1 MVLAPMPFTSVNE
14 SIVVKAPW
22 ASRYA
27 TIALAVFV
35 PTPLEHRR
43 NFLCRSLVDI
53 HLCSTRSTATGLA
66 LLEGA
71 ASALIEPPRA
81 MREAL
86 TNRIFLLAF
95 NMV

>member
-1 MVLAPMPFTSVNE
+1 MVLAPMPFTNVNE

-53 HLCSTRSTATGLA
+53 HPLLYTLNSHRTGIA
-66 LLEGA
+66 
-71 ASALIEPPRA
+71 
-81 MREAL
+81 
-86 TNRIFLLAF
+86 
-95 NMV
+95 